1 MPSADV
7 WRFPSDFLEKK
18 WEKMI
23 VSWNGLTIHVA
34 QKTLW
39 HMVILTSNESLF
51 RYLCIKYNAQLKNS
65 DHSLNGNGTWIYISN
80 MHRLLSLNFFS
91 DNKNLL
97 YYNSCMRPCAC
108 ILLTLPWIELN
119 TWQCKMR
126 KLKTLII
133 FWLWMLVKFWY
144 QIYAQAS
151 EFWSLLTMKFPIL

>member
-7 WRFPSDFLEKK
+7 WRFPSDSLKK
-18 WEKMI
+18 KVGNNDCVMKWLN
-23 VSWNGLTIHVA
+23 SSTGDSVA
-34 QKTLW
+34 HGDTYLDW
-39 HMVILTSNESLF
+39 VFILILV
-51 RYLCIKYNAQLKNS
+51 YNAQLKNS
-65 DHSLNGNGTWIYISN
+65 DYSLNGNGRWIYISN
-80 MHRLLSLNFFS
+80 MHRLLSLKFFS
-91 DNKNLL
+91 DNKSLL

-108 ILLTLPWIELN
+108 LLLTLPWIELN
-119 TWQCKMR
+119 TWQCIMR